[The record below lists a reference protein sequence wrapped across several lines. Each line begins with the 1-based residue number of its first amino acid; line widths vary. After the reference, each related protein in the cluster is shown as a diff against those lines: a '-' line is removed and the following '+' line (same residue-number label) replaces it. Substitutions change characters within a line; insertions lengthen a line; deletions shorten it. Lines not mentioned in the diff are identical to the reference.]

1 MKLLN
6 IPPSDT
12 IVAAI
17 EAARAGSMAA
27 AADQLGV
34 THGAISR
41 RIQSLE
47 YWLGFPVFDRVGR
60 GVRLTTQGMIF
71 LRGAERSL
79 TAIESL
85 RSELSSRRD
94 DSAIRV
100 SALPSM
106 VRLWLMPRL
115 RQLEARIP
123 GRNIEV
129 VPEYR
134 LVQVQARDM
143 DIAIRY
149 GMGSWPGIEA
159 ELLFHDFAIP
169 AAAPELASRLVGCS
183 AQDLMKE
190 TLLVDG
196 DGADWRQWWQNT
208 DLPQPARTKKR
219 QFLDHDVAIEA
230 ARQGLGIIL
239 LRMPMAA
246 IALEDKSLCALPFP
260 AMQSTR
266 GHYVALRSGESRPDV
281 RALAAEIHS
290 SGTGSAEQFRN
301 GVTSF

>member
-1 MKLLN
+1 MLN
-6 IPPSDT
+6 IPPSEA
-12 IVAAI
+12 ILAAI
-17 EAARAGSMAA
+17 EAARTGSMAA
-27 AADQLGV
+27 AADELGV

-60 GVRLTTQGMIF
+60 GVRLTSQGMVF

-79 TAIESL
+79 TAIDAL

-115 RQLEARIP
+115 RKLEACIA
-123 GRNIEV
+123 GRSIEV

-134 LVQVQARDM
+134 LAQVQARDM

-159 ELLFHDFAIP
+159 ELLYHDLVIP

-183 AQDLMKE
+183 AQDLIKE

-196 DGADWRQWWQNT
+196 DGADWRQWWQNA
-208 DLPQPARTKKR
+208 DVPPSARAKKR

-246 IALEDKSLCALPFP
+246 IALEDKSLDALPFP
-260 AMQSTR
+260 AMQSVR

-281 RALAAEIHS
+281 RALAAEIRS
-290 SGTGSAEQFRN
+290 RGMESTDRARSVLGFP
-301 GVTSF
+301 